1 MKKRN
6 GVRPYAVFLLF
17 ALMVTFGITQP
28 YQAMAAIVTDTITYD
43 SGDVYV
49 GGYDEETGEKWENGI
64 YTCKN
69 GVKITGTWARDCL
82 NGKATVR
89 YSKKERYVG
98 HFKNDQRWGNG
109 RYFFK
114 NGDKFKGNWKK
125 DVMSGKGTYTWKN
138 KNYVKGT
145 WKSGKLNG
153 KATLKLGKYKYS
165 IKVSNGKLTKVY
177 SRKKA

>member
-49 GGYDEETGEKWENGI
+49 GGYDEETGEKWGNGI

-98 HFKNDQRWGNG
+98 PE
-109 RYFFK
+109 
-114 NGDKFKGNWKK
+114 
-125 DVMSGKGTYTWKN
+125 MGKW
-138 KNYVKGT
+138 
-145 WKSGKLNG
+145 
-153 KATLKLGKYKYS
+153 
-165 IKVSNGKLTKVY
+165 
-177 SRKKA
+177 